1 MKHTIAILVKDHPG
15 VLARVSS
22 LFNRRRFNIESIAAG
37 HSEKKGVTRITIV
50 TEGDDAVLEQIN
62 KQLNKLVDV
71 LRVKDL
77 PRESSV
83 ERELALIKVSTK
95 SVDERSE
102 IMQLVDTFRGH
113 IVDIDKQS
121 LTIEITGTEEKIN
134 AQLKLLETFGIL
146 EIARTGKISLSRGAQ
161 QMSNNINKTIN

>member
-15 VLARVSS
+15 VLARVAS

-37 HSEKKGVTRITIV
+37 HSENEGITRITIV
-50 TEGDDAVLEQIN
+50 TEGDDAILEQIT

-95 SVDERSE
+95 SIDERSE

>member
-50 TEGDDAVLEQIN
+50 TEGDENILEQIT

-71 LRVKDL
+71 LRVRDL
-77 PRESSV
+77 PRETSV
-83 ERELALIKVSTK
+83 ERELALIKVQTK
-95 SVDERSE
+95 STDQRAE
-102 IMQLVDTFRGH
+102 IIQLVETFRGH
-113 IVDIDKQS
+113 IVDIDKQA
-121 LTIEITGTEEKIN
+121 LTIEVTGTAEKIN
-134 AQLKLLETFGIL
+134 AKLKLLESFGIL
-146 EIARTGKISLSRGAQ
+146 EISRTGKISLSRGAQ
-161 QMSNNINKTIN
+161 KILH

>member
-15 VLARVSS
+15 VLARISS

-37 HSEKKGVTRITIV
+37 HSEKEGVTRITIV
-50 TEGDDAVLEQIN
+50 TAGDDAILEQIT

-77 PRESSV
+77 PREHSV

-95 SVDERSE
+95 SVDERGE

-113 IVDIDKQS
+113 IVDIDKKS
-121 LTIEITGTEEKIN
+121 LTIEVTGAQEKIN
-134 AQLKLLETFGIL
+134 AKLKLLESFGIL

-161 QMSNNINKTIN
+161 RILN

>member
-134 AQLKLLETFGIL
+134 AQLKLLKTFGIL

-161 QMSNNINKTIN
+161 KISSNINKTIN

>member
-15 VLARVSS
+15 VLARVAS

-37 HSEKKGVTRITIV
+37 HSENEGITRITIV
-50 TEGDDAVLEQIN
+50 TEGDDAILEQIT

-77 PRESSV
+77 PREGSV

-95 SVDERSE
+95 SIDERSE

-121 LTIEITGTEEKIN
+121 LTIEITGAQEKIN
-134 AQLKLLETFGIL
+134 AKLKLLESFGIL

-161 QMSNNINKTIN
+161 KISNNINKTIN

>member
-161 QMSNNINKTIN
+161 QISNNTNKTIN

>member
-1 MKHTIAILVKDHPG
+1 M
-15 VLARVSS
+15 
-22 LFNRRRFNIESIAAG
+22 FEAAPTKEELINEYLNFKKWQDYGTG
-37 HSEKKGVTRITIV
+37 HSENEGITRITIV
-50 TEGDDAVLEQIN
+50 TEGDDAILEQIT

-95 SVDERSE
+95 SIDERSE

-121 LTIEITGTEEKIN
+121 LTIEITGAQEKIN
-134 AQLKLLETFGIL
+134 AKLKLLESFGIL

-161 QMSNNINKTIN
+161 KISNNINRTIN

>member
-161 QMSNNINKTIN
+161 KMSNNINKTIN

>member
-1 MKHTIAILVKDHPG
+1 MKHTIAIMVKDHPG
-15 VLARVSS
+15 VLARVAS

-37 HSEKKGVTRITIV
+37 HSEKKGITRITIV
-50 TEGDDAVLEQIN
+50 TEGDDYILEQIT

-71 LRVKDL
+71 IRVKDL
-77 PRESSV
+77 PRDDSV

-113 IVDIDKQS
+113 IVDIDKQA
-121 LTIEITGTEEKIN
+121 LTIEVTGTQEKIN
-134 AQLKLLETFGIL
+134 AKLKLLESFGIL
-146 EIARTGKISLSRGAQ
+146 EITRTGKISLSRGTRRIL
-161 QMSNNINKTIN
+161 N